1 MKWPYYQKHVHHNFE
16 LHNCLKLSFINI
28 RSFVRISSDVNLSLN
43 QTLLTFLL
51 YVRQTWMTQLILK
64 RKYYVTHKHVS
75 AVYVKEGLSL
85 VWDLFLKNYD
95 ESSYLCFRLALLH
108 CFTLFSSIDQLLRL
122 YARFLMLFHLT

>member
-16 LHNCLKLSFINI
+16 LHNYLKLSFINI

-85 VWDLFLKNYD
+85 VWDLFLKN
-95 ESSYLCFRLALLH
+95 
-108 CFTLFSSIDQLLRL
+108 
-122 YARFLMLFHLT
+122 

>member
-1 MKWPYYQKHVHHNFE
+1 MKWLYYQKHVHHNFE
-16 LHNCLKLSFINI
+16 LHNYLKLSFISI

-51 YVRQTWMTQLILK
+51 YVRQTWMNQLILN

-85 VWDLFLKNYD
+85 EWDLFLKN
-95 ESSYLCFRLALLH
+95 
-108 CFTLFSSIDQLLRL
+108 
-122 YARFLMLFHLT
+122 